1 MASKRTQL
9 VDQIIEYLR
18 AAGKTEPQISE
29 HVISL
34 APLTTDALQ
43 ETIASLQNQTATFQ
57 DTLQGHQQE
66 VARLQAEYQEAKEVA
81 YFFQKHPQ
89 YGGSVAH
96 TKMNEEIF
104 RKALPGERL
113 SVANMTACLQMPHV
127 VSQLQVS
134 DQGAR
139 RHKLIDGII
148 ELLSKGNAAD
158 YLASERNRLS
168 GETMPYLEERFQYL
182 IGLKAI
188 EYAAN
193 GQKRTPSEIR
203 QVVKAG
209 PAGVQLA
216 PIPPE
221 LTRRAFAKCTPDEQ
235 RKNIRQFSADR
246 LNEHWR
252 IQEGRI

>member
-1 MASKRTQL
+1 
-9 VDQIIEYLR
+9 
-18 AAGKTEPQISE
+18 
-29 HVISL
+29 
-34 APLTTDALQ
+34 
-43 ETIASLQNQTATFQ
+43 LQNQTATFQ

-81 YFFQKHPQ
+81 YFFRKHPK

-96 TKMNEEIF
+96 TKMNEDIF

-134 DQGAR
+134 NEGV
-139 RHKLIDGII
+139 RHQKLVNGII
-148 ELLSKGNAAD
+148 DLLSKGNAAD

-168 GETMPYLEERFQYL
+168 SETIPYLEERFQYL
-182 IGLKAI
+182 VNLKAI
-188 EYAAN
+188 EYDAN
-193 GQKRTPSEIR
+193 GQKRTPSEVR
-203 QVVKAG
+203 EVVKSRASG
-209 PAGVQLA
+209 QLA
-216 PIPPE
+216 SIPPE
-221 LTRRAFAKCTPDEQ
+221 LTRRAFAKSTPDEQ
-235 RKNIRQFSADR
+235 RRTIRKFSADR